1 MAPSK
6 PLPARASLLWVKGQ
20 DQSPRQALTA
30 QQGSGGAGGELQR
43 EPQGGGSE
51 LRQHQATLA
60 GSVQLGICLP
70 GPSTPSLSPSVDL
83 DSI

>member
-6 PLPARASLLWVKGQ
+6 PLPARASLLWVEGQ

-51 LRQHQATLA
+51 LRQHQRPHWLGVSSQAFACQDLA
-60 GSVQLGICLP
+60 P
-70 GPSTPSLSPSVDL
+70 PLSHPQ
-83 DSI
+83 SI